1 MGKGSGVWLG
11 EKGEGACDPPKP
23 GGPLTTRKPAE
34 YSWMSGNPTLPMK
47 IGQTLLCTGSST
59 QSTTYPNFSQRPHRV
74 YIQFIMSKNYHLGP
88 CINTHKIIYQ
98 LYTNSSRVFTLL
110 LTKTNIKINNFNTC
124 STKRIPKPQP
134 AFF

>member
-11 EKGEGACDPPKP
+11 EKGEGACDALKP

-34 YSWMSGNPTLPMK
+34 YSWMSSNPTLLTK
-47 IGQTLLCTGSST
+47 IGQSLLCMGNST
-59 QSTTYPNFSQRPHRV
+59 QSTTCPNFSQRPHRV
-74 YIQFIMSKNYHLGP
+74 YIQFIMSKNDHLGP
-88 CINTHKIIYQ
+88 CINTHKITYQ

-110 LTKTNIKINNFNTC
+110 LTKTNIKNNNFNTC